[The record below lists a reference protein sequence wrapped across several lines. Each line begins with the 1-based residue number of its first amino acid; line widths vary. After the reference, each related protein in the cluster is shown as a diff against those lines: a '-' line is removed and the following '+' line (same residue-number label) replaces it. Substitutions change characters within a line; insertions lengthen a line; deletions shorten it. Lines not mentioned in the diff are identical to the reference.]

1 MAKPREIKLRDQI
14 MTVLEKYIRSL
25 LVIVSSHAGMYDF
38 IRGNIERISPT
49 HVVIENNG
57 IGYLMSISIY
67 TYEKIKNAKQAMLF
81 TEQVFKVENQSPVA
95 TLLFGF
101 ADPSE
106 REMFQWLTSVS
117 GVGNNTA
124 ILMLSSLEP
133 EMLASAI
140 LNGNVGLLKSIK
152 GIGEKTAQRIVLELR
167 DKLGGK
173 SRKGAT
179 LLPGGVSDHMN
190 EALAALTTLGYNR
203 VAAEKA
209 LTKVSEQGKLH
220 LSVEELIKNSLKI
233 L

>member
-1 MAKPREIKLRDQI
+1 MEVKTRPHDQI
-14 MTVLEKYIRSL
+14 MTVTAKYIGSW

-38 IRGNIERISPT
+38 IRGNVERISPT

-95 TLLFGF
+95 SLLFGF
-101 ADPSE
+101 AEPSE

-133 EMLASAI
+133 DALSSAI

-173 SRKGAT
+173 ARKGAT
-179 LLPGGVSDHMN
+179 LMPSGTSDHTA

-203 VAAEKA
+203 AAAEKA
-209 LTKVSEQGKLH
+209 LFKVSENGKLQ
-220 LSVEELIKNSLKI
+220 LSVEDLIKNSLKI